1 MSVRRSTFV
10 PYKPVLTEKNL
21 SDQSGKVFLVTGGSG
36 GIGTELINIL
46 YQHHAKIW
54 IAARS
59 AAKTEKVI
67 DEIKKAHPSS
77 RGQMI
82 FLKLQLDDLTT
93 IKASAQEF
101 LAQETRLDVLW
112 NNAGVMVPP
121 QGSKTVQGYE
131 LQIGTNN
138 LGHFLFTYFLTPLLA
153 ETAKV
158 APPNSVRVIWV
169 SSSAADGA
177 PTPAIDFSNMDYH
190 KEEGI
195 WSKYSRSKAG
205 NVIHSAEFAR
215 RSAGTGILSLALNP
229 GNFVTN
235 LQQNMPRMQLAIFK
249 FIAHHPKNG
258 AYTELF
264 AGLHSSITEEDN
276 GGWVSP
282 FGKKEAP
289 RKDLVVPELGK
300 KYWEWSEKQV
310 KPYM

>member
-1 MSVRRSTFV
+1 MSVRRSTII
-10 PYKPVLTEKNL
+10 PNKPVLTDKNL
-21 SDQSGKVFLVTGGSG
+21 EDQSGKVFLVTGGSG
-36 GIGTELINIL
+36 GLGTELINIL

-54 IAARS
+54 VAARS
-59 AAKTEKVI
+59 PTKTQEVME
-67 DEIKKAHPSS
+67 EIKKAHPLS
-77 RGQMI
+77 RGQMH

-93 IKASAQEF
+93 IKASAQEL

-121 QGSKTVQGYE
+121 QGSKTTQGYE
-131 LQIGTNN
+131 LQLGINN
-138 LGHFLFTYFLTPLLA
+138 LGHFLFTQFLTPLLA
-153 ETAKV
+153 TTAKI

-177 PTPAIDFSNMDYH
+177 PHPAIDFSNMDYH

-215 RSAGTGILSLALNP
+215 RFASTGIISLALNP

-235 LQQNMPRMQLAIFK
+235 LQQNMPKIQLAMFK
-249 FIAHHPKNG
+249 LITHHPKNG

-264 AGLHSSITEEDN
+264 AGLHPSITEKDN

-282 FGKKEAP
+282 FGKKEEP
-289 RKDLVVPELGK
+289 RKDLVEPELGR
-300 KYWEWSEKQV
+300 KYWEWSEEQV
-310 KPYM
+310 KPYL